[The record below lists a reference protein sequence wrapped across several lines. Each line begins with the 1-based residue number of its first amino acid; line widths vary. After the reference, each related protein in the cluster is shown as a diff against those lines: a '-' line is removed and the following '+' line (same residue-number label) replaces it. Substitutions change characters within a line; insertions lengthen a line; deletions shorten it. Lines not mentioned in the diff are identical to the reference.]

1 MACTMSHHSDLVWAM
16 THSHNSNSNS
26 SDKLSVSVQSSHL
39 SNNRDS
45 FFKNIENY
53 VYELVGISTLT
64 WHTTHMVCSGV
75 WKKGRWNFFSGPGQ
89 FFYLTFFLSYGFIK
103 VAAPFKEFS
112 HPPLISY
119 LDIYREFLV
128 NVILLWEN
136 LHIKEILH

>member
-1 MACTMSHHSDLVWAM
+1 
-16 THSHNSNSNS
+16 
-26 SDKLSVSVQSSHL
+26 
-39 SNNRDS
+39 
-45 FFKNIENY
+45 
-53 VYELVGISTLT
+53 
-64 WHTTHMVCSGV
+64 MVCSGV

-128 NVILLWEN
+128 NVVFVMRKS
-136 LHIKEILH
+136 LHIVDFTLSESTTKKLLNNSLKCLTQVIVSNMPIWIKFTLMESTFSEDPLYVVSWKQFKKNQGASQEGG